1 MIKIKIKHF
10 LHSVK
15 PRVYK
20 TRYTTTYYW
29 LGYELVL
36 KN

>member
-1 MIKIKIKHF
+1 MFFHN
-10 LHSVK
+10 LK
-15 PRVYK
+15 PRIYK
-20 TRYTTTYYW
+20 NNYTTTIYW